1 MERLS
6 RLFKTKIDMEEE
18 YKTLDEIMDLDG
30 IYLKKDKYMP
40 EGSEVLVLLIDGIG
54 YELGPPM
61 IFSSDNTF
69 KIENRLYERE

>member
-1 MERLS
+1 
-6 RLFKTKIDMEEE
+6 MEEE
-18 YKTLDEIMDLDG
+18 YKTLDEITGLDG

-40 EGSEVLVLLIDGIG
+40 EGSEVLVLMIDGIG

-69 KIENRLYERE
+69 KLENRLYEK